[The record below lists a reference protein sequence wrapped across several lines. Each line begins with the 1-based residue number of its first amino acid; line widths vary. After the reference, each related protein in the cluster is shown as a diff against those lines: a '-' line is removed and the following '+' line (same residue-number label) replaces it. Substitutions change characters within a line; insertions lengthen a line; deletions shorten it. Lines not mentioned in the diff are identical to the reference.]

1 MIGMY
6 GSYLQMQ
13 RRQALY
19 DTDTGRTAGKERSRM
34 IYDKTENAQ
43 RYMGISRNLDRAL
56 RYMAETDLAQMED
69 GRHEI
74 EGDEVFVNIM
84 QADTKADKKEY
95 EFHEEYYDIQIDLSG
110 REDIL
115 FAQEFQEITKPYSGN
130 GDIGMGI
137 CTCETVCHLEPGK
150 FAICMPT
157 EPHMPGVAAEGREE
171 RIRKAVIKVRK

>member
-1 MIGMY
+1 
-6 GSYLQMQ
+6 
-13 RRQALY
+13 
-19 DTDTGRTAGKERSRM
+19 M
-34 IYDKTENAQ
+34 IYDKTGNAQ
-43 RYMGISRNLDRAL
+43 RYMGISGNLDRAL
-56 RYMAETDLAQMED
+56 RYMMETDLARMED

-74 EGDEVFVNIM
+74 DGEEVFVNIM
-84 QADTKADKKEY
+84 HADTKADKKEY

-110 REDIL
+110 REDIH
-115 FAQEFQEITKPYSGN
+115 FAREFQEITKPYNGN

-137 CTCETVCHLEPGK
+137 CSCETVCHLEPGS

>member
-1 MIGMY
+1 
-6 GSYLQMQ
+6 
-13 RRQALY
+13 
-19 DTDTGRTAGKERSRM
+19 M

-56 RYMAETDLAQMED
+56 RYMTETDLAQMED

-157 EPHMPGVAAEGREE
+157 EPHMPGMAAEGREE

>member
-1 MIGMY
+1 
-6 GSYLQMQ
+6 
-13 RRQALY
+13 
-19 DTDTGRTAGKERSRM
+19 M

-56 RYMAETDLAQMED
+56 RYMTETDLAQMED

-130 GDIGMGI
+130 GDIGM
-137 CTCETVCHLEPGK
+137 
-150 FAICMPT
+150 
-157 EPHMPGVAAEGREE
+157 
-171 RIRKAVIKVRK
+171 